1 VVRTLF
7 FCGLVKP
14 ARLQMLPNVLAAGHT
29 TSGCSISSL
38 ALSFRAPQDG
48 CLARSAKMAFSIGS
62 SVEWEQL
69 CGRRLR
75 IYEPFRPYLIVAID
89 PTVARW
95 AGDSIRTAQVCY

>member
-1 VVRTLF
+1 VVRFLF

-14 ARLQMLPNVLAAGHT
+14 ARLKMLPSVLAAGHT

-38 ALSFRAPQDG
+38 ALSFRARQDG

-75 IYEPFRPYLIVAID
+75 STSPSGPVSL
-89 PTVARW
+89 
-95 AGDSIRTAQVCY
+95 